1 MPMLDFRVE
10 TFLAVC
16 RHMNFTK
23 AARELNIT
31 QPAVSHHMHYLEQ
44 AYGTALFQHNGK
56 RLQLTEAGE
65 ILRRTLMTMK
75 HDEQH
80 LQKRMQQ
87 VVSGTRDY
95 SFGATLSVAEFMIN
109 EALGRFLRLHPDS
122 HIQMQVADTKVL
134 LSKLDSGELDFART
148 VEIGNIGAI
157 KTLLKSGYGVSFLY
171 RAAIRPEEAAGA
183 LGVIELSDFELRH
196 DIMFLFPKNSNF
208 RADYTTIFRELRA
221 CAEETGG
228 A

>member
-1 MPMLDFRVE
+1 MLDFRVE

-87 VVSGTRDY
+87 AASGTRDY

-109 EALGRFLRLHPDS
+109 EALGRVLRPPPGSPPPAVTALVALRPALRQQGGDLVL
-122 HIQMQVADTKVL
+122 IQLMHQRFPPL
-134 LSKLDSGELDFART
+134 RF
-148 VEIGNIGAI
+148 
-157 KTLLKSGYGVSFLY
+157 GVKD
-171 RAAIRPEEAAGA
+171 
-183 LGVIELSDFELRH
+183 V
-196 DIMFLFPKNSNF
+196 
-208 RADYTTIFRELRA
+208 
-221 CAEETGG
+221 
-228 A
+228 

>member
-1 MPMLDFRVE
+1 MIAEKLPERGTLMLDFRVE

-16 RHMNFTK
+16 RHMNFTR
-23 AARELNIT
+23 AARELSIT
-31 QPAVSHHMHYLEQ
+31 QPAVSHHIRYLEQ
-44 AYGTALFQHNGK
+44 AYGAVLFRHNGK

-65 ILRRTLMTMK
+65 ILRRTLLTMK

-87 VVSGTRDY
+87 AATGTRVIFEY
-95 SFGATLSVAEFMIN
+95 Y
-109 EALGRFLRLHPDS
+109 LRERGL
-122 HIQMQVADTKVL
+122 AAA
-134 LSKLDSGELDFART
+134 DFART

-171 RAAIRPEEAAGA
+171 RAAIRPEEAAGT
-183 LGVIELSDFELRH
+183 LSVIELSDFQLRH

-208 RADYTTIFRELRA
+208 RADYTTIFQELRA
-221 CAEETGG
+221 CAQPDG
-228 A
+228 ACACPEA

>member
-1 MPMLDFRVE
+1 MLDFRVE

-65 ILRRTLMTMK
+65 ILRRTLITMK

-87 VVSGTRDY
+87 AASGTRDY

-109 EALGRFLRLHPDS
+109 EALGRFLQLHPDS
-122 HIQMQVADTKVL
+122 HIQMQ
-134 LSKLDSGELDFART
+134 
-148 VEIGNIGAI
+148 
-157 KTLLKSGYGVSFLY
+157 
-171 RAAIRPEEAAGA
+171 AAGT
-183 LGVIELSDFELRH
+183 LGVIELSDFRLRH

-208 RADYTTIFRELRA
+208 RADYTAIFRELRA

>member
-1 MPMLDFRVE
+1 MLDFRVE

-95 SFGATLSVAEFMIN
+95 SFGD
-109 EALGRFLRLHPDS
+109 ALGRGVHDQR
-122 HIQMQVADTKVL
+122 
-134 LSKLDSGELDFART
+134 GARP
-148 VEIGNIGAI
+148 VSAPAPGQPHSDAGGGYEGAAEQA
-157 KTLLKSGYGVSFLY
+157 
-171 RAAIRPEEAAGA
+171 R
-183 LGVIELSDFELRH
+183 
-196 DIMFLFPKNSNF
+196 F
-208 RADYTTIFRELRA
+208 R
-221 CAEETGG
+221 
-228 A
+228 